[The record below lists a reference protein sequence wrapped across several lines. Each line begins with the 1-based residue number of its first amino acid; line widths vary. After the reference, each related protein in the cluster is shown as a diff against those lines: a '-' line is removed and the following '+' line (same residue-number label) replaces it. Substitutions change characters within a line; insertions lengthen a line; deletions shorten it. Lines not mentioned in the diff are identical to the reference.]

1 MSDRSRPTSLQLRRL
16 AAVYIRQ
23 SSPGQVANN
32 VESRELQYEFVER
45 AVSLGWSRERV
56 VVIDDDLG
64 RRGSES
70 ANRGGFQRLVAE
82 VGLGH
87 VGLVL
92 GIEVSRL
99 SRRNADWYNLMDL
112 CALTDTLI
120 ADRDGVYHPGDYNS
134 RLVLGLKGTMAE
146 AELHLIRQRLTGA
159 RLHKASKGELRLLV
173 PVGLDYD
180 QDGKIVLAGDEAVRA
195 AIAEVFARFRSL
207 SSARQ
212 VLLSLRADGLK
223 LPHRKPG
230 EDKISWREAT
240 YRAVHEILTK
250 PAYAGA
256 YVFGRI
262 RQEKSVN
269 DTGQVIV
276 RSRLVAREE
285 WEVCIPDH
293 HPGYIDWDT
302 YLENQRRLAAN
313 ARVLRGGAGGAPR
326 EGRALLAGLVRCGRC
341 GRKMQVGYWGS
352 AGRLP
357 TYTCARAAREIGSN
371 RACQR
376 VGGGRVDQVVIDA
389 VFTALE
395 PATLRATAH
404 ALAQAEAEHEQRLR
418 AFEKA
423 VERTCYEAD
432 RARRQFDAVEPENR
446 LVARDLEGEWEAR
459 LAEVARAE
467 QALADQRTRRPVAL
481 TDEEAA
487 WLERAGADLRAV
499 FEADTTTMTERKQL
513 LRTVLSEVTVT
524 VDSDTK
530 EARLEIR
537 FDGGACLQRTVPPP
551 RRGWHIPATDEDT
564 VELVRRLARH
574 YNDTEI
580 ARILSRQGR
589 TTAKGLSFTRERVN
603 ALRQSRNIPA
613 APPPSPDTDHG
624 AVIMSLTEAI
634 RELGISD
641 GTLYRWLREGFIDG
655 FQLTPGGPWH
665 IRVDDQL
672 RAKITP
678 ELPEG
683 WVRLNDAA
691 RALGIARQTVLDRV
705 KRGELNAI
713 HVNRGRRR
721 GLAIEIPANQPQPG
735 RLFDEQPASHSSRH
749 TVQTTS
755 RPTTNDT
762 DNHTNILQTRA
773 NRKAR
778 QTK

>member
-1 MSDRSRPTSLQLRRL
+1 MSDRSRPTVLQLRRL
-16 AAVYIRQ
+16 AAVYVRQ

-45 AVSLGWSRERV
+45 AVSLGWSRERI
-56 VVIDDDLG
+56 VVIDDDQG
-64 RRGSES
+64 RRGSECAS
-70 ANRGGFQRLVAE
+70 RGGFQRLVAE

-173 PVGLDYD
+173 PVGLDHD
-180 QDGKIVLAGDEAVRA
+180 HDGKVVLAGDEAVRA

-230 EDKISWREAT
+230 EHKVSWREAT
-240 YRAVHEILTK
+240 YRAVHEILVK

-256 YVFGRI
+256 YVFGRY

-276 RSRLVAREE
+276 RSRQVAREE

-293 HPGYIDWDT
+293 HPGYIDWNT
-302 YLENQRRLAAN
+302 YLENQQRLRANGRVRR
-313 ARVLRGGAGGAPR
+313 GEAGGAPR
-326 EGRALLAGLVRCGRC
+326 EGSALLQGLVRCGRC
-341 GRKMQVGYWGS
+341 GRKMQVGYWGT
-352 AGRLP
+352 AAARRP
-357 TYTCARAAREIGSN
+357 TYACTRGAYETGSN
-371 RACQR
+371 DACQR
-376 VGGGRVDQVVIDA
+376 IGGRRVDQVVLDA

-404 ALAQAEAEHEQRLR
+404 ALGQAEAEHEQRLQ
-418 AFEKA
+418 AFQKA
-423 VERTCYEAD
+423 VERARYEAD

-446 LVARDLEGEWEAR
+446 LVARDLESEWEAR

-467 QALADQRTRRPVAL
+467 QALADQRARRPVAL
-481 TDEEAA
+481 TDAEAA

-499 FEADTTTMTERKQL
+499 FDADSTTMAERKQL

-530 EARLEIR
+530 EAGLHIR

-589 TTAKGLSFTRERVN
+589 KTAKGLSFTRERVN

-613 APPPSPDTDHG
+613 APPPSPDTDDS
-624 AVIMSLTEAI
+624 AVIVSLTEAR
-634 RELGISD
+634 RELDVSSA
-641 GTLYRWLREGFIDG
+641 TLYRWLRAGFITG
-655 FQLTPGGPWH
+655 LQLTPGGPWH
-665 IRVDDQL
+665 LRVDNEP
-672 RAKITP
+672 RAKIVP
-678 ELPEG
+678 DLPPG
-683 WVRLNDAA
+683 WVTLNDAA
-691 RALGIARQTVLDRV
+691 MALGIARQTVLDRV
-705 KRGELNAI
+705 KRDELNAI

-721 GLAIEIPANQPQPG
+721 GLAIEIPANQPQSG
-735 RLFDEQPASHSSRH
+735 RLFDNQPASQPARLSYGPDDLTPEQHQH
-749 TVQTTS
+749 HH
-755 RPTTNDT
+755 PMKGP
-762 DNHTNILQTRA
+762 A
-773 NRKAR
+773 NA
-778 QTK
+778 